1 MLLILVLII
10 VERQVKVLLIIMY
23 IIVKHYVTINAYT
36 VERIIDNEV
45 DAIALVDIYNRNNKN
60 TNVKYV
66 LTKVIK

>member
-1 MLLILVLII
+1 
-10 VERQVKVLLIIMY
+10 MY
-23 IIVKHYVTINAYT
+23 IIVKHYEAINVYE

-60 TNVKYV
+60 ATVKYI

>member
-1 MLLILVLII
+1 
-10 VERQVKVLLIIMY
+10 MY

-45 DAIALVDIYNRNNKN
+45 DAIALVDIYNRNNKDAD
-60 TNVKYV
+60 VKYV